1 MINVN
6 KLLPFVVIKPNINN
20 QKIIKSSIT
29 FMLSVITK
37 SSTIKLIMILLSTPF
52 TFFSLALLAPE
63 KNKFNKAWGA

>member
-1 MINVN
+1 
-6 KLLPFVVIKPNINN
+6 
-20 QKIIKSSIT
+20 
-29 FMLSVITK
+29 MLSVITK